1 MINWITAWKF
11 SGFAMEDGLIVVTN
25 DLMLV
30 GLCIFSG
37 PAILLGFSTLK
48 ESNIFKVC
56 FAQ

>member
-1 MINWITAWKF
+1 MQ
-11 SGFAMEDGLIVVTN
+11 DGLIVVTN

-30 GLCIFSG
+30 SFWIFAG

-48 ESNIFKVC
+48 ESNIFKVY